1 MMENPEVK
9 KEMEIKRKKL
19 EEDKK
24 QKERINQLIEED
36 KKERKYK
43 FNYK

>member
-1 MMENPEVK
+1 MKVK

-24 QKERINQLIEED
+24 QKERINQLIEAD
-36 KKERKYK
+36 KEERKYR
-43 FNYK
+43 FTYK